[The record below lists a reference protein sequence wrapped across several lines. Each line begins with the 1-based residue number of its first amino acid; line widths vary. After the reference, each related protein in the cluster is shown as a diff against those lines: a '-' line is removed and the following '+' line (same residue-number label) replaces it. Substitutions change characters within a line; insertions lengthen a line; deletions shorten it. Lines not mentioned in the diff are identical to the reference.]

1 MGELI
6 WQRLLK
12 VQIVLYFVNWLEKS
26 AEYKKQYEKMEKY
39 SRKVQRFSRNR
50 TFLISFCFIKK
61 NIGVQQKI

>member
-39 SRKVQRFSRNR
+39 SSNYCYGMSYDR
-50 TFLISFCFIKK
+50 TKWVYWNF
-61 NIGVQQKI
+61 